1 VLTADLV
8 NARKKKGELVLVKLD
23 DDGRA
28 RATELASRIVS
39 VVESHVGRTRGEVD
53 LALDA
58 IDAGARDRRLK
69 DGLVKLALDRCDL
82 DADSSVEPARLRKA
96 LFERAAQARRD
107 AEARSFDRAAIVQE
121 IATANGL
128 DAAAVERG
136 IFADLREAHEL
147 RRFEPTTPRALVA
160 TWEHAQAQAVLL
172 RAVSVT
178 VDVTCVAAGAVRALF
193 RRLKFLRL
201 LFQVTKGDG
210 PGAFRI
216 VIDGPFSLF
225 DSVTKYGLQLAL
237 VLPALEACDHFRLEA
252 NVRWGQA
259 REALVFRLEGGAA
272 AASAGGGGELPLPD
286 EVAALVRAWNEAR
299 SGWKIAP
306 SADVLDLP
314 GVGVCIPDL
323 VFEKDGA
330 RVHLEVMGYW
340 SRDAVWRRVELV
352 QQGLAARVLFA
363 VSARLRVSE
372 EALGDE
378 HASALY
384 VYKGQISARAIEE
397 RLAELAARAA
407 GERPPG
413 VLERPK

>member
-1 VLTADLV
+1 MLTADLV
-8 NARKKKGELVLVKLD
+8 SARKKKGELVLVKLD
-23 DDGRA
+23 DEGRV
-28 RATELASRIVS
+28 RATELAARVVSIV
-39 VVESHVGRTRGEVD
+39 EAHVGRTRGEVD
-53 LALDA
+53 AALDA

-69 DGLVKLALDRCDL
+69 DGLVKLALDRCDM
-82 DADSSVEPARLRKA
+82 DADASVEPATLRKA
-96 LFERAAQARRD
+96 LFERAAQVRRD
-107 AEARSFDRAAIVQE
+107 ADVRAFDRAAIVQE
-121 IATANGL
+121 IAEKSGI

-210 PGAFRI
+210 DGAFRI

-252 NVRWGQA
+252 NVRWGHA

-272 AASAGGGGELPLPD
+272 TGAREGAGELPLPD
-286 EVAALVRAWNEAR
+286 EVAALVRSWNEAR
-299 SGWKIAP
+299 SGWKVMP
-306 SADVLDLP
+306 CADVLDLR
-314 GVGVCIPDL
+314 GVGVCVPDL

-372 EALGDE
+372 EVLGE
-378 HASALY
+378 AEASALY
-384 VYKGQISARAIEE
+384 VYKGQLSARAIEE
-397 RLAELAARAA
+397 RLSALAARTPAN
-407 GERPPG
+407 R
-413 VLERPK
+413 